1 MGKFEDQAEVVVRML
16 AELEV
21 VRMILTKAG
30 VVSEADY
37 DKAVD
42 DVEAKLLEAQAQID
56 SAFDCFDDEGDLDE
70 EPLVVDSGKI
80 HEA

>member
-1 MGKFEDQAEVVVRML
+1 MGKLEDQAEVILRIL

-30 VVSEADY
+30 VISEADY

-42 DVEAKLLEAQAQID
+42 EVEGSLGEVQTQLD
-56 SAFDCFDDEGDLDE
+56 SAFDCFDDDGDDIQIG
-70 EPLVVDSGKI
+70 DGKI